1 MKLFRVKKTCC
12 YGQPSCKLSSD
23 HTEGYH
29 NHLLQLYLN
38 KTRLSSAK
46 LTSLDEVVPLLMSDI
61 IIKNNSGP
69 RTVPWGTTTRKLD
82 CLCLCHLVF

>member
-12 YGQPSCKLSSD
+12 YEQPSCKLSSD

-38 KTRLSSAK
+38 K
-46 LTSLDEVVPLLMSDI
+46 
-61 IIKNNSGP
+61 
-69 RTVPWGTTTRKLD
+69 
-82 CLCLCHLVF
+82 LVYHMNHFVFYIQILIEELWEA

>member
-1 MKLFRVKKTCC
+1 MKCNETFQSKKTCC
-12 YGQPSCKLSSD
+12 YEQPSCKLSSD

-29 NHLLQLYLN
+29 NHLLQ
-38 KTRLSSAK
+38 

-69 RTVPWGTTTRKLD
+69 RTVPWEHHSKLD
-82 CLCLCHLVF
+82 CLCLYRLVF